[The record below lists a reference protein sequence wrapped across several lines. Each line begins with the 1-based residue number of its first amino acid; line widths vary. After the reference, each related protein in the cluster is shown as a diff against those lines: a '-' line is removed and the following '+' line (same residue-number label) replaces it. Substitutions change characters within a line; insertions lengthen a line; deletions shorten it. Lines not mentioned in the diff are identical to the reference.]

1 MHISGIVH
9 RLNILHCPT
18 PTHISISIN
27 LEIALRDF
35 FIILTV
41 DLAIVTSPLLLSDLI
56 AFSNSESIN
65 SNVSLFITHGYSLEK
80 ISFGKIISIFSRNE
94 VSFLLPSCNAKSIVS
109 EMVLFSLL
117 SNPEISE

>member
-1 MHISGIVH
+1 MKLSAIKH
-9 RLNILHCPT
+9 RKKKLTCPT

-65 SNVSLFITHGYSLEK
+65 SNVSQFITHGYSLEK
-80 ISFGKIISIFSRNE
+80 YH
-94 VSFLLPSCNAKSIVS
+94 LAKLYLYSQETRLVFFCHLA
-109 EMVLFSLL
+109 MQ
-117 SNPEISE
+117 NQ